1 VNEHLSPAVET
12 EHSKP
17 AGPLVERLDPAIGE
31 LSSVMGAM
39 MTELLRRTLRGSVRQ
54 IDDELQGH
62 VAEKVDATISHR
74 LPEIE
79 HSAAQAAEKA
89 AREAATEV
97 AVEEVHAMEQR
108 TKEVHRE
115 LASQIEQTARTVDS
129 KTAETARELNG
140 KIDLVERKTDLTIT
154 SKAHELTTRID
165 ETAKQVTAKT
175 EETAQGLVR
184 QITEAERRANE
195 AAQAEVARQ
204 VEDLLQRSRKT
215 TAEMK
220 DRLHVL
226 ETTAGNLGKQ
236 LIDEAS
242 DRKAE
247 QMTFRADVE
256 GRVKA
261 VLHQLEQQEHARRGA
276 EEQARREL
284 QRWLQEGQARLQA
297 ELAKARH
304 ELTEALA
311 EARQQN
317 AGLEAR
323 IVELEKPRGL
333 RALWAWLFGGRKKA
347 EPAAEEPEPAA
358 EEVESGR
365 EA

>member
-1 VNEHLSPAVET
+1 VNEHLSPPVEA
-12 EHSKP
+12 ENSKP
-17 AGPLVERLDPAIGE
+17 PGSLVERLDPSIGE

-54 IDDELQGH
+54 IDDELQGQ
-62 VAEKVDATISHR
+62 VAEKVDAAVSHR

-79 HSAAQAAEKA
+79 HSAAEAAEKA

-97 AVEEVHAMEQR
+97 AVEEVHALEQR
-108 TKEVHRE
+108 TREVHRE
-115 LASQIEQTARTVDS
+115 LASQIDT
-129 KTAETARELNG
+129 KTADTTRELNG
-140 KIDLVERKTDLTIT
+140 KIELVERKADLTLT

-165 ETAKQVTAKT
+165 ETARQVTAKT

-220 DRLHVL
+220 DKLHAL
-226 ETTAGNLGKQ
+226 ETTTTNLGKQ

-247 QMTFRADVE
+247 QIALRTEVD
-256 GRVKA
+256 GRVRV
-261 VLHQLEQQEHARRGA
+261 VLHQLEQAEHARKTA

-284 QRWLQEGQARLQA
+284 
-297 ELAKARH
+297 AKVRQ
-304 ELTEALA
+304 ELTEALT
-311 EARQQN
+311 EARERN
-317 AGLEAR
+317 ATLEGR
-323 IVELEKPRGL
+323 VVELEKPRGL
-333 RALWAWLFGGRKKA
+333 RALWAWLFGRRKKEEA
-347 EPAAEEPEPAA
+347 AAEQPEV